1 MLTRAGGQGA
11 RVYFSDF
18 IAVLV
23 RRWYILFI
31 GIVLTGLAGV
41 GVHTSI
47 GPTFQANAAV
57 VVLPPTSDSGTTST
71 AASRNPYLSLP
82 LGNTADVLT
91 RIMATEAVRQE
102 LKAAHAT
109 SAYTIALVSDG
120 SPVLEIAATD
130 TSAATATN
138 TASVLVKTAESELE
152 KLQVMQNVP
161 KNSMIRASQ
170 LISPSEPD
178 VLHGS
183 QIRALLGVAAL
194 GLILSVTACF
204 VAEGAFTGRRAAL
217 AAAVR
222 GRRASEA
229 RGGGRSKEAVR
240 SGGASRSSATP
251 TEKQDVDDL
260 EGDGSDDDTD
270 SQGLEKLEWDGDRD
284 SEEEEGRLKQPDARE
299 TTMVLVGLRRRSD
312 K

>member
-1 MLTRAGGQGA
+1 M
-11 RVYFSDF
+11 YFSDF

-31 GIVLTGLAGV
+31 GVVLTGLAGV
-41 GVHTSI
+41 GVHATI
-47 GPTFQANAAV
+47 GPTFQANAAL

-71 AASRNPYLSLP
+71 PASRNPYLSLP

-170 LISPSEPD
+170 LISPGEPD

-222 GRRASEA
+222 GRRSDA
-229 RGGGRSKEAVR
+229 RGGGRSKDAVR
-240 SGGASRSSATP
+240 SGGTSRGSATP
-251 TEKQDVDDL
+251 MEEQDIDDL

-284 SEEEEGRLKQPDARE
+284 SGEEEERLKQPDARE